1 MNFWFKIYWQ
11 NLKSPILKKIK
22 NFKLIYVLLTIKCFI
37 MKRLELFFLLLFLII
52 GLCGLKAQTYKTSWL
67 GNTYGYGDGQW
78 VQNCITTLYVSPDGR
93 CFTNSLW
100 DEGHH
105 ETGIYSASGAMLGNL
120 FETQGLAITGDGTDI
135 YVTHGNNPT
144 SYLRKFQGSNTANRL
159 WNVGVTGNS
168 KLYDMVAKDGK
179 IYATDPNNNRV
190 IVYNTSNG
198 SQFATFPVTRPS
210 EITID
215 NSGYLWIVQSAYSYA
230 GNIPTPNSYIAA
242 PKILRYSTTG
252 VKQPQEIIDV
262 VEPSDLAMDNSGRL
276 MVAESGPDLQIRY
289 YKNITTTPVLDVTFG
304 QQGGIYSGVRGEIQD
319 TKFYK
324 LNGLGVD
331 QNNNLYVSLS
341 GPNPKGDNPLY
352 DTDLR
357 KFNSSGQLEWKLLGK
372 EFVDMGDV
380 DPDDLTKFYTKD
392 SRYTLNWNN
401 MTAGSE
407 WSYDAFTI
415 DPVRYPHDPR
425 GSVKGSSGFA
435 GAAIENIFV
444 RRIGGQKFMFGNSMA
459 GGQGNLWIWRF
470 NATTDG
476 EIAIPCGS
484 IGSGLT
490 APNCPYSNE
499 WIWRDLNGNGQC
511 ESNEYVSN
519 PNSEYPYNNGMWPD
533 KNGNVWRT
541 YRDANPN
548 IRKLVCSGLDANG
561 IPQYSFTPRTTW
573 SKPSVFQD
581 VHYLRYFPETD
592 RMFIA
597 GWPTDNPPIGDQGEG
612 VRCIARYDNWSTN
625 PTLVWKSATV
635 DYPELVTGMSFD
647 IAGDYIFVAYFGD
660 NDQNNDPK
668 NGTVYVYN
676 TSNGARF
683 SKLEPG
689 PEVGGACGL
698 IDIWDSGIRA
708 VQRPGT
714 NEYLIFLEEDGK
726 AKTIIYRWCPTS
738 DCFTEPG
745 GTTKY
750 EAENASLSGLTI
762 YSDHTGYSGTG
773 FVAPF
778 SNVGQY
784 AQFSVTGATAG
795 SQNITIRY
803 SNGQTNA
810 RTLSLYVNGTKV
822 RQVSFPVTANW
833 DTWADKVE
841 NVTLNAGNNTIKIQ
855 YDSGDLGQFNIDYIS
870 VISESTVVVTG
881 VTLSPATANFTVG
894 GTQQLT
900 ATVAPAN
907 ATNSTVAWSSSNTSI
922 ATVSTSGLVTG
933 IAAGSATITAT
944 TQDQGKIATCAVTVT
959 APLVITKYEAENASL
974 SGLSVY
980 NNHAGYSGTG
990 FVAEY
995 SATGQYAQ
1003 FSVSGATAGSQNITI
1018 RYANGQTNA
1027 RTLSLYVNGTK
1038 VRQVSYPVTSSWGA
1052 WADKVENVTLNAG
1065 NNTIKIQYD
1074 SGDLGQF
1081 NIDYISVTSDA
1092 TVAVT
1097 GVTVTPSTAGVTVDG
1112 TLQLTATVAP
1122 SNATNK
1128 TVTWSSSNTTVA
1140 TVSTSGLVTGIAAG
1154 SVTITA
1160 TTQDQGKTATSVVN
1174 VTSPK
1179 YEAEDASLNGLT
1191 VNSNHV
1197 GYSGSGFVS
1206 QFSAV
1211 GQYAQFSIANAVAGS
1226 QNITIRYANGQTNAR
1241 TLSLYVNGTKV
1252 RQVSYPLTS
1261 SWGTWADKVENVTLN
1276 AGNNTIK
1283 IQYDSG
1289 DLGQFNIDY
1298 LSLNGSGGMSAKPYN
1313 DYIQNETD
1321 RNITLYPNP
1330 AKTKLTISNV
1340 KPKTIIKALSMDGK
1354 VIYNVIANTPNVDIN
1369 VSEWEKGIY
1378 FFYIETEATEVIIK
1392 AIVQ

>member
-1 MNFWFKIYWQ
+1 M
-11 NLKSPILKKIK
+11 KKLASY
-22 NFKLIYVLLTIKCFI
+22 F
-37 MKRLELFFLLLFLII
+37 LFLFLII
-52 GLCGLKAQTYKTSWL
+52 GSVGLKGQTYKTSWL

-105 ETGIYSASGAMLGNL
+105 ETGIYSTTGAVLGNL

-144 SYLRKFQGSNTANRL
+144 SHLRKFQGSNTANRL

-190 IVYNTSNG
+190 IIYNTSDG
-198 SQFATFPVTRPS
+198 SQTGTFSVTRPS

-215 NSGYLWIVQSAYSYA
+215 NAGYLWIVQSAYSYA

-252 VKQPQEIIDV
+252 VKQTQEIVDV
-262 VEPSDLAMDNSGRL
+262 VNPSDLAVDNSGRL

-289 YKNITTTPVLDVTFG
+289 YKNITTAPELDFTFG
-304 QQGGIYSGVRGEIQD
+304 QQGGIYSGIRGEVQD

-415 DPVRYPHDPR
+415 DPERYPHDPR

-435 GAAIENIFV
+435 GSSAIENIFV
-444 RRIGGQKFMFGNSMA
+444 RRIGGQKFMFGNGMA

-470 NATTDG
+470 NTTTDG
-476 EIAIPCGS
+476 EIAIPCGA
-484 IGSGLT
+484 IGSGQT
-490 APNCPYSNE
+490 APNCPYTNE

-533 KNGNVWRT
+533 KDGNVWRT

-573 SKPSVFQD
+573 NKPSVFQD

-597 GWPTDNPPIGDQGEG
+597 GWPTDNPPIGDQAEG
-612 VRCIARYDNWSTN
+612 VRCIARYNDWSTN

-660 NDQNNDPK
+660 NDENNDPK

-676 TSNGARF
+676 TINGARY
-683 SKLEPG
+683 SKIEPG
-689 PEVGGACGL
+689 PEVGGTCGL

-708 VQRPGT
+708 VKKSGT

-738 DCFTEPG
+738 DCFDITPEE
-745 GTTKY
+745 TTKY
-750 EAENASLSGLTI
+750 EAEDASLNGLTV
-762 YSDHTGYSGTG
+762 YNNHAGYSGTG
-773 FVAPF
+773 FVAEF
-778 SNVGQY
+778 SATGQY

-795 SQNITIRY
+795 SQDIIIRY
-803 SNGQTNA
+803 ANGQTNA
-810 RTLSLYVNGTKV
+810 RTLSLYVNDTKV
-822 RQVSFPVTANW
+822 RQVSFPVTSSW
-833 DTWADKVE
+833 GTWADNVE
-841 NVTLNAGNNTIKIQ
+841 NVTLNAGNNTIRIQ

-870 VISESTVVVTG
+870 VVATIAVTG
-881 VTLSPATANFTVG
+881 VSVTPATADIAVD

-900 ATVAPAN
+900 TTVAPSN
-907 ATNSTVAWSSSNTSI
+907 ATNSTVTWSSSNTSV

-944 TQDQGKIATCAVTVT
+944 TQDQGKTATCTVTVT
-959 APLVITKYEAENASL
+959 APLITTIYEAENASL
-974 SGLSVY
+974 NGLTVY

-990 FVAEY
+990 FVAQF

-1003 FSVSGATAGSQNITI
+1003 FSVTGATAGSQDIIIRYANGQTNARTLSLYVNDTKVRQVSFPVTSSWGTWADNVENVTLNAGNNTIRIQYDSGDLGQFNIDYISVVATIAVTGVSVTPATADIAVDGTQQLTTTVAPSNATNSTVTWSSSNTSVATVSTSGLVTGIAAGSATITATTQDQGLTATCVVSVISPKYEAEDASLNGLTVYNDHAGYSGTGFVAQFSAAGHYVQFLVTAAAGGNQNITI

-1027 RTLSLYVNGTK
+1027 RTLSLYVNGSK
-1038 VRQVSYPVTSSWGA
+1038 VRQVSFPVT
-1052 WADKVENVTLNAG
+1052 
-1065 NNTIKIQYD
+1065 
-1074 SGDLGQF
+1074 
-1081 NIDYISVTSDA
+1081 
-1092 TVAVT
+1092 
-1097 GVTVTPSTAGVTVDG
+1097 
-1112 TLQLTATVAP
+1112 
-1122 SNATNK
+1122 TN
-1128 TVTWSSSNTTVA
+1128 
-1140 TVSTSGLVTGIAAG
+1140 
-1154 SVTITA
+1154 
-1160 TTQDQGKTATSVVN
+1160 
-1174 VTSPK
+1174 
-1179 YEAEDASLNGLT
+1179 
-1191 VNSNHV
+1191 
-1197 GYSGSGFVS
+1197 
-1206 QFSAV
+1206 
-1211 GQYAQFSIANAVAGS
+1211 
-1226 QNITIRYANGQTNAR
+1226 
-1241 TLSLYVNGTKV
+1241 
-1252 RQVSYPLTS
+1252 
-1261 SWGTWADKVENVTLN
+1261 WGTWADKVENVTLN

-1298 LSLNGSGGMSAKPYN
+1298 LSLNGTGGMYVKAHV
-1313 DYIQNETD
+1313 DDLQNETG
-1321 RNITLYPNP
+1321 ILLYPNP
-1330 AKTKLTISNV
+1330 AKTDLIISNV
-1340 KPKTIIKALSMDGK
+1340 KPNTVIKVFSMDGK
-1354 VIYNVIANTPNVDIN
+1354 VIYNVIAETPNVDIN
-1369 VSEWEKGIY
+1369 VSKWEKGIY
-1378 FFYIETEATEVIIK
+1378 FFDVKTETTEVIIK
-1392 AIVQ
+1392 AIIQ